1 MDWTAAEPARRRGN
15 WFAMAMAVCLVGA
28 IALSCST
35 KSPTA
40 AVHASPSASP
50 TPPRT
55 VTVTVEPAGFTPA
68 TVTTTVETN
77 IIWFQL
83 DSKTHAITSGIP
95 GKPDGKFDSGPLAK
109 GASFTLVLHSAGTY
123 KYFDKNFPTV
133 TGEVVIAPH

>member
-1 MDWTAAEPARRRGN
+1 MTLAL
-15 WFAMAMAVCLVGA
+15 CLVGA
-28 IALSCST
+28 IAVSCST
-35 KSPTA
+35 KTTPSA
-40 AVHASPSASP
+40 AVRTTASP
-50 TPPRT
+50 TLPQT
-55 VTVTVEPAGFTPA
+55 VTITVQPAGFSPA
-68 TVTTTVETN
+68 AVTTTVETN
-77 IIWFQL
+77 IIWFQQ